1 MKKLIYAFPA
11 ALLLL
16 GTLTGPLEG
25 RAPSRSSAAAKVA
38 QDIAFGERSLLNI
51 NNMALWFKRDGW
63 SARNPLNDNAGVDFP
78 RSTDHVIFQDGL
90 IWGGR
95 VLDGDPQELRVGGQT
110 YEIGTVPGR
119 ILSRGV
125 ADDPGDPGVRI
136 YRVRRD
142 YRTADLRLDASE
154 LLNKGLS
161 EVTEDDLEALR
172 NQYDLNWREWPAH
185 WGAPFYDRDG
195 DGVYTPQFD
204 ADGNPDPAADEP
216 GLANADQVAWFVIND
231 LDAGATTSL
240 YGSKPIGLEVQVT
253 LWGYARTDALGDV
266 IFKKYSVIYKGTEST
281 PDDAVIEDM
290 YFAQWSDPD
299 LGDYGDDF
307 AGCDVELS
315 LGYVY
320 NSIDSDSHYRAFNL
334 APPAVGYDF
343 LQGPI
348 VPVPQKDENG
358 EIVTD
363 DEGNPVLDE
372 SVEAIFNFGK
382 RPGYRNLP
390 MTSFVYF
397 AAGSAISDPELG
409 EYQGTQQWYNLLRGY
424 QPQPDVDN
432 PVPYTNPLTNEAT
445 LFTLDGDPTR
455 ALGWNDGNPLP
466 AGDRRIV
473 LNTGPFEMVLGDTQ
487 EVVVALLGGISSDR
501 LRSISKLKFTD
512 QFVQDAYNNFF
523 EVPSPPAAPQVR
535 VTELDRAVLL
545 DWGWNPE
552 GISATEEVSSSGFV
566 FEGYNLYQLP
576 SAEATLD
583 QGTKLATYDLENGVT
598 TILGIDLDEASG
610 IVLDVPKQIGSD
622 FGIKRYVKLT
632 RDVLRGRPLV
642 NGQRYY
648 FAVTAYNRNTAEGA
662 AVTTLESPPQ
672 VFVTVP
678 QPPPMGKRYLT
689 EAEEVIEADHSAGVS
704 DGSVRAVVVNP
715 TLTTGDDYE
724 VSFAQDDEGATTW
737 SLRNTSAGIPLL
749 TGQADQTGAGF
760 YIGTDG
766 IEVAVSGP
774 PNGMKDWEI
783 PSGERWWTWAEA
795 FFGAEGFNG
804 AMTGDPNH
812 NWFEPSTVTAADL
825 RTVEIRF
832 TSVVEAEGEN
842 QYKPVDPN
850 NENVSWAYRY
860 LRGAG
865 ADPPGAGDLTTV
877 AEAARYDWS
886 KYIVNTEGPGIYV
899 YQDRVPIALSAWD
912 IESDPPRRLE
922 VGFLENNLPGGLVN
936 GAYGPAWYS
945 TASNVAGGGPREWL
959 FIFDADYT
967 QPGED
972 TPALTDYGLLP
983 MNSQDAGEPVIPL
996 MWAIFAARRVEDRFP
1011 QDGDSFLLVANHVNT
1026 VADVFSFMV
1035 PGSAESAEYRK
1046 EDLKKI
1052 NVFPN
1057 PYFGVNEAETSR
1069 YSHFITFS
1077 YLPARATIRIF
1088 DLGGTLVRTLEKDDA
1103 DPYLRWDLN
1112 NDNEL
1117 PIASGMYIAH
1127 IEMPGIN
1134 KSKILK
1140 LAIVQEQ
1147 QFLENY

>member
-1 MKKLIYAFPA
+1 
-11 ALLLL
+11 
-16 GTLTGPLEG
+16 
-25 RAPSRSSAAAKVA
+25 
-38 QDIAFGERSLLNI
+38 
-51 NNMALWFKRDGW
+51 
-63 SARNPLNDNAGVDFP
+63 
-78 RSTDHVIFQDGL
+78 
-90 IWGGR
+90 
-95 VLDGDPQELRVGGQT
+95 
-110 YEIGTVPGR
+110 
-119 ILSRGV
+119 
-125 ADDPGDPGVRI
+125 
-136 YRVRRD
+136 
-142 YRTADLRLDASE
+142 
-154 LLNKGLS
+154 
-161 EVTEDDLEALR
+161 
-172 NQYDLNWREWPAH
+172 
-185 WGAPFYDRDG
+185 
-195 DGVYTPQFD
+195 
-204 ADGNPDPAADEP
+204 
-216 GLANADQVAWFVIND
+216 
-231 LDAGATTSL
+231 
-240 YGSKPIGLEVQVT
+240 
-253 LWGYARTDALGDV
+253 
-266 IFKKYSVIYKGTEST
+266 
-281 PDDAVIEDM
+281 
-290 YFAQWSDPD
+290 
-299 LGDYGDDF
+299 
-307 AGCDVELS
+307 
-315 LGYVY
+315 
-320 NSIDSDSHYRAFNL
+320 
-334 APPAVGYDF
+334 
-343 LQGPI
+343 
-348 VPVPQKDENG
+348 
-358 EIVTD
+358 
-363 DEGNPVLDE
+363 
-372 SVEAIFNFGK
+372 
-382 RPGYRNLP
+382 
-390 MTSFVYF
+390 
-397 AAGSAISDPELG
+397 
-409 EYQGTQQWYNLLRGY
+409 
-424 QPQPDVDN
+424 
-432 PVPYTNPLTNEAT
+432 
-445 LFTLDGDPTR
+445 
-455 ALGWNDGNPLP
+455 
-466 AGDRRIV
+466 
-473 LNTGPFEMVLGDTQ
+473 
-487 EVVVALLGGISSDR
+487 
-501 LRSISKLKFTD
+501 
-512 QFVQDAYNNFF
+512 
-523 EVPSPPAAPQVR
+523 VR

-552 GISATEEVSSSGFV
+552 GISATEEASSSGFV

-622 FGIKRYVKLT
+622 FGVKRYVKVT
-632 RDVLRGRPLV
+632 RDALRGRPLV

-648 FAVTAYNRNTAEGA
+648 FGVTAYNRNTAEGA

-678 QPPPMGKRYLT
+678 QPPPMGTRYLT

-704 DGSVRAVVVNP
+704 DGSVRVVVVNP
-715 TLTTGDDYE
+715 THTTGDDYE
-724 VSFAQDDEGATTW
+724 VSFALDEEGATTW
-737 SLRNTSAGIPLL
+737 SLRNTSAGTPLL
-749 TGQADQTGAGF
+749 TGQTDQTGAGF
-760 YIGTDG
+760 YVGTDG
-766 IEVAVSGP
+766 FEVGVSGP

-783 PSGERWWTWAEA
+783 PTGERWWTWAEA
-795 FFGAEGFNG
+795 NFGAEGFNG
-804 AMTGDPNH
+804 AMTGDANN
-812 NWFEPSTVTAADL
+812 NWFEPSTVTAPDL

-832 TSVVEAEGEN
+832 TSVVEAEGED
-842 QYKPVDPN
+842 QYKPVDPG

-865 ADPPGAGDLTTV
+865 ADPPAAGDLTTV

-936 GAYGPAWYS
+936 GAYGPAWYG

-959 FIFDADYT
+959 FIFDAPYT

-972 TPALTDYGLLP
+972 NPDLTGYGLLP

-1026 VADVFSFMV
+1026 VADVFSFTV

-1069 YSHFITFS
+1069 YNHFITFS
-1077 YLPARATIRIF
+1077 YLPPRATIRIF

-1103 DPYLRWDLN
+1103 DPYLRWELD

-1117 PIASGMYIAH
+1117 PVASGMYIAH